1 MKFLSLLFFII
12 CVIAKDANAQRCDSL
27 GQNPSSALPVCGTGI
42 YQQTNVPICSSTSLY
57 VPGCSGS
64 GGANYENKNP
74 FWYKFTCYQTG
85 TFSFT
90 LTPLDLGDDYDWQ
103 LYDVTGLDP
112 NEVFTNRNIIVTGNW
127 AGTYGATGTSTSGV
141 NFIQCASNPADNK
154 NSFAALPTIIKDHNY
169 ILLISHYTDS
179 QSGYSLTFIGGSAVT
194 SIITD
199 PLTPKMK
206 SANAVCDGKELRIKM
221 NKRMK
226 CKTLASDGSDFK
238 VVSSNG
244 TILNVISSI
253 ADDCSIGFDFD
264 SASVFLNAALPPGN
278 YTLKIQ
284 KGTDANTISDNCD
297 NFIPVGDS
305 ANFTI
310 IPIFPT
316 PMDSLATP
324 KCAPD
329 SLVLVFKKGIKCS
342 TIEPSGSDFFIT
354 GPYPVTITSAS
365 AVCTRGTSNKI
376 VLKLSA
382 PMQVGGNFLVN
393 LKTGTDG
400 NTIFDE
406 CGQQSPLPDD
416 VAFVI
421 KDTVNAD
428 FNFTINYT
436 CKLNTVN
443 YTYPTNSVTNWNWTF
458 GSAPNST
465 SQNPIIAY
473 TNFEPKTTTLIVTN
487 GVCTDTASKP
497 IIFDNYLKAGFEV
510 TPVICPTNP
519 AAFKNTSVGNIN
531 TWQWIFGNG
540 IISADKNPL
549 PQTYTPFASSDYN
562 AIPQLIITNNYG
574 CNDTASMKVK
584 VVYSCFIAVPSA
596 FTPNG
601 DGVNDYL
608 YPLKAYKSTNLR
620 FSVYD
625 RFGNRLFLGT
635 DWQQKWDGKYKGEKQ
650 NAGTYVW
657 TLEYTNIETNKAVFE
672 KGTTILVR

>member
-1 MKFLSLLFFII
+1 MKFLGLFILSFSIVF
-12 CVIAKDANAQRCDSL
+12 CVKDTNGQQCTVI
-27 GQNPSSALPVCGTGI
+27 GQNPFTALPVCGTSTFV
-42 YQQTNVPICSSTSLY
+42 QANVPICRNPTLF
-57 VPGCSGS
+57 VPGCGS
-64 GGANYENKNP
+64 DPDFGKNP
-74 FWYKFTCYQTG
+74 YWYKFTCYQTG
-85 TFSFT
+85 TLGFLITPSL
-90 LTPLDLGDDYDWQ
+90 LTDDYDWQ
-103 LYDVTGLDP
+103 LYDITGLDALAVYS
-112 NEVFTNRNIIVTGNW
+112 NNSTVVTGNW
-127 AGTYGATGTSTSGV
+127 SGTTGVTGAASGGV
-141 NFIQCASNPADNK
+141 NFIQCGSVPSDNK
-154 NSFAALPTIIKDHNY
+154 PKFAAMPTIIVGHNY
-169 ILLISHYTDS
+169 LLLISHFDDS
-179 QSGYSLTFIGGSAVT
+179 QSGYSLSFGGGTAS
-194 SIITD
+194 ITD
-199 PLTPKMK
+199 PLEPHLLSAKAPCDGTEIRIKLNKKMK
-206 SANAVCDGKELRIKM
+206 CNSIA
-221 NKRMK
+221 
-226 CKTLASDGSDFK
+226 TDGSDFT
-238 VVSSNG
+238 VTDPLGN
-244 TILNVISSI
+244 ILNPISAL
-253 ADDCSIGFDFD
+253 ADECSGGFDFD
-264 SASVFLNAALPPGN
+264 SLSIFMAAPLSVGTYTVKAKKGIDGN
-278 YTLKIQ
+278 SLK
-284 KGTDANTISDNCD
+284 DNCD
-297 NFIPVGDS
+297 REIPVGE
-305 ANFTI
+305 AQNFTVF
-310 IPIFPT
+310 PLFPT
-316 PMDSLATP
+316 PMDSLTTP

-354 GPYPVTITSAS
+354 GPYPVTIASAS

-382 PMQVGGNFLVN
+382 PMQVGGSFFVN

-406 CGQQSPLPDD
+406 CDVQTPLPDD
-416 VAFVI
+416 VAFVV

-443 YTYPTNSVTNWNWTF
+443 YTYPANSVTNWNWTF

-473 TNFEPKTTTLIVTN
+473 TNFEPKTTTLIVSN
-487 GVCTDTASKP
+487 GVCADTASKP

-519 AAFKNTSVGNIN
+519 AAFKNTSIGNIN

-540 IISADKNPL
+540 VISTDKDPVS
-549 PQTYTPFASSDYN
+549 QTYTPLPTSDYN

-574 CNDTASMKVK
+574 CNDTVSMKVK
-584 VVYSCFIAVPSA
+584 VVYTCFIAVPSA
-596 FTPNG
+596 FTPNA
-601 DGVNDYL
+601 DGLNDYL